1 MQKISRALIAV
12 GLVSASIAAANAQSK
27 FEGAYGQLG
36 VGFTSTMP
44 TLGGATLT
52 PPAGNSPS
60 SYGLGTSIDSTN
72 SFAGSVGLGYTF
84 SVAPKF
90 TVGLG
95 VDYLPIAGQ
104 SGNYSLTNSSLSPST
119 LSGTYKQKQT
129 YNIYVAPGLE
139 ITPDSMLYAKLGY
152 SGSQFTY
159 GDGGSQNLNGF
170 LVGLGYKQIISGGL
184 YGFAEAN
191 YTSYG
196 EKNVGSTGAWNSGVR
211 GTYALNANLSANT
224 FTGLVGV
231 GYKF

>member
-1 MQKISRALIAV
+1 MKKIQKTLIAA
-12 GLVSASIAAANAQSK
+12 GIALATVATAQAQSK

-60 SYGLGTSIDSTN
+60 SYGLGTSIESTN
-72 SFAGSVGLGYTF
+72 SFAGAIGLGYTF

-95 VDYLPIAGQ
+95 IDYLPMAGQ
-104 SGNYSLTNSSLSPST
+104 SGNYSLTNSSLSTPT

-129 YNIYVAPGLE
+129 YNVYVAPGLE

-159 GDGGSQNLNGF
+159 GDGGLQNLNGF

-196 EKNVGSTGAWNSGVR
+196 QQNVGSTGPWGGNVS
-211 GTYALNANLSANT
+211 GTYAINANLSANT